1 MLEIMRFKEWQDE
14 RYIRTNVSH
23 QGEMRK
29 VKGTQ
34 MLEVGCQL
42 LKKDERQGRE
52 KRENKREF
60 TGHRRPKFEILRT
73 SMFRWK

>member
-1 MLEIMRFKEWQDE
+1 MLENMRFKEWQDE

-34 MLEVGCQL
+34 ILEVGCQL
-42 LKKDERQGRE
+42 LKDERQGRE

-60 TGHRRPKFEILRT
+60 TGHHRPKFEILRT
-73 SMFRWK
+73 SMLRWK